1 MTKDP
6 MQKSTEEKTD
16 PRQRLEAG
24 VRHLTDERKIISGI
38 AVSYGDR
45 TRGEA
50 FCHGNLREV
59 RLEDGVFV
67 PDIAPLATDSVFDLA
82 SVTKLF
88 TCIAVLQ
95 LVERG
100 ILRLDQTVGSVDKRF
115 SNIAEVTIEDL
126 LCFRAQLQTA
136 ARMDAAKSADEAEA
150 LLFDIR
156 LGPPPVRK
164 HYTDMGSMVLKYVVE
179 SLSGMLFWDYLQ
191 QNIVRPIG
199 MTRTFAEVPKALL
212 SQTVDCNYERRI
224 VNGAFWLDTACPPG
238 TVHDPKARLLNTGR
252 PAPCGHAGVF
262 ASLDDMTKLAR
273 GLLGGAL
280 LSRKTLLEIGVNRTG
295 RRLPD
300 GTDTQYMGYLCYSK
314 QPDQT
319 FSEVPAYF
327 GTRTIALNGFTGN
340 HFSVDPEKNQFMI
353 LLANRIHNRA
363 TTVTGRANPLDK
375 TETILW
381 DDGKTYIV
389 SQNFVYTKDKYLK
402 NHIGD
407 ILAAY

>member
-1 MTKDP
+1 MTF
-6 MQKSTEEKTD
+6 D
-16 PRQRLEAG
+16 PRQQLEEG
-24 VRHLTDERKIISGI
+24 VSHLVDERRIISGI

-50 FCHGNLREV
+50 FCRGNLREV
-59 RLEDGVFV
+59 RLENGAFV
-67 PDIAPLATDSVFDLA
+67 PNSAPLKTDSVFDLA

-95 LVERG
+95 LMERG
-100 ILRLDQTVGSVDKRF
+100 KLRLDRTLGSIDKRF
-115 SNIAEVTIEDL
+115 SQIPDVTIEDL

-136 ARMDAAKSADEAEA
+136 ARMDAAASADEAEK

-156 LGPPPVRK
+156 LDPPATRK
-164 HYTDMGSMVLKYVVE
+164 YYTDMGSMVLKYVVE
-179 SLSGMLFWDYLQ
+179 TVSDTLFWDFLRE
-191 QNIVRPIG
+191 NIVVPLG
-199 MTRTFAEVPKALL
+199 MTRTFAEVPAELL
-212 SQTVDCNYERRI
+212 PQTLDCNYERRI

-238 TVHDPKARLLNTGR
+238 TVHDPKARLLNTAR

-262 ASLDDMTKLAR
+262 ASLDDMTKLAQ
-273 GLLGGAL
+273 GLLQDAL

-295 RRLPD
+295 GKLPD
-300 GTDTQYMGYLCYSK
+300 GTDSQYMGYLCYSK

-327 GTRTIALNGFTGN
+327 GNRTIALNGFTGN

-381 DDGKTYIV
+381 DDGHTYIV
-389 SQNFVYTKDKYLK
+389 SQNFVYTKDRYLK

-407 ILAAY
+407 ILAGY

>member
-1 MTKDP
+1 MTL
-6 MQKSTEEKTD
+6 D
-16 PRQRLEAG
+16 PRQRLEDG
-24 VRHLTDERKIISGI
+24 VSHLVDERKIISGI
-38 AVSYGDR
+38 AVSYGDL

-50 FCHGNLREV
+50 FCRGNLREV
-59 RLEDGVFV
+59 RLEHGAFV
-67 PDIAPLATDSVFDLA
+67 PDVAPLKTDSIFDLA

-100 ILRLDQTVGSVDKRF
+100 KLRLDRTLGSIDKRF
-115 SNIAEVTIEDL
+115 SNIPDVTIEDL
-126 LCFRAQLQTA
+126 LCFRAQLQTT
-136 ARMDAAKSADEAEA
+136 ARMDAASSAEEAER
-150 LLFDIR
+150 LLFDIC
-156 LGPPPVRK
+156 LGPPATRK
-164 HYTDMGSMVLKYVVE
+164 YYTDMGSMVLKYVVE
-179 SLSGMLFWDYLQ
+179 TVSDTLFWDFLRE
-191 QNIVRPIG
+191 NIVLPLD
-199 MTRTFAEVPKALL
+199 MTRTFAEVQTALL
-212 SQTVDCNYERRI
+212 PETVDCNYERRI
-224 VNGAFWLDTACPPG
+224 VNGAFWLDSACPPG

-262 ASLDDMTKLAR
+262 ASVDDMTKLAR
-273 GLLGGAL
+273 GLLQDAL

-295 RRLPD
+295 GRLAD
-300 GTDTQYMGYLCYSK
+300 GTDSQYMGYLCYSK

-327 GTRTIALNGFTGN
+327 GPRTIALNGFTGN

-389 SQNFVYTKDKYLK
+389 SQNFVYTKDQYLK
-402 NHIGD
+402 NHIGE
-407 ILAAY
+407 ILAGY

>member
-1 MTKDP
+1 M
-6 MQKSTEEKTD
+6 TD
-16 PRQRLEAG
+16 PRQRLEEG
-24 VRHLTDERKIISGI
+24 VRHLVDERKIISGI
-38 AVSYGDR
+38 AISYGDR

-50 FCHGNLREV
+50 FCRGNLREV
-59 RLEDGVFV
+59 RLKNGAFV
-67 PDIAPLATDSVFDLA
+67 PDMAPLETDSVFDLA

-95 LVERG
+95 LMERG
-100 ILRLDQTVGSVDKRF
+100 KLRLDQTVGSVDKRF
-115 SNIAEVTIEDL
+115 IQIQDVSIEDL
-126 LCFRAQLQTA
+126 LCFRAQLQTT
-136 ARMDAAKSADEAEA
+136 ARMDAASSADEAEL

-156 LGPPPVRK
+156 LGPPAVRK
-164 HYTDMGSMVLKYVVE
+164 YYTDMGSMVLKYIVE
-179 SLSGMLFWDYLQ
+179 SAADTLFWDFLRE
-191 QNIVRPIG
+191 NIVRPLG
-199 MTRTFAEVPKALL
+199 MTRTFAEVPEALL
-212 SQTVDCNYERRI
+212 SETVNCNYERRI
-224 VNGAFWLDTACPPG
+224 VNGAFFLDTACPPG
-238 TVHDPKARLLNTGR
+238 TVHDPKARVLNAER

-262 ASLDDMTKLAR
+262 ASLDDMTILAR
-273 GLLGGAL
+273 GLLDDAL

-295 RRLPD
+295 GKLPN
-300 GTDTQYMGYLCYSK
+300 GTDSQYMGYLCYSK

-327 GTRTIALNGFTGN
+327 GHKTIALNGFTGN

-363 TTVTGRANPLDK
+363 TTVTGRANPDDK

-381 DDGKTYIV
+381 DDGQNYIV

-407 ILAAY
+407 ILAGY

>member
-1 MTKDP
+1 MT
-6 MQKSTEEKTD
+6 TD
-16 PRQRLEAG
+16 PRQRLEEG
-24 VRHLTDERKIISGI
+24 VSHLVDERRIISGI
-38 AVSYGDR
+38 AVSFGGL

-50 FCHGNLREV
+50 FCRGNLREV
-59 RLEDGVFV
+59 RLQDGAFV
-67 PDIAPLATDSVFDLA
+67 PDVAQMKTDSVFDLA

-100 ILRLDQTVGSVDKRF
+100 KLRLHQTVGSVDKRF
-115 SNIAEVTIEDL
+115 SQIKDVSIEDL
-126 LCFRAQLQTA
+126 LSFRANLQTT

-164 HYTDMGSMVLKYVVE
+164 YYTDMGSMALKYIVE
-179 SLSGMLFWDYLQ
+179 SVTDTLFWEYLRES
-191 QNIVRPIG
+191 IILPLG
-199 MTRTFAEVPKALL
+199 MTRTFAEVPKELL

-238 TVHDPKARLLNTGR
+238 TVHDPKARLLNAAR

-280 LSRKTLLEIGVNRTG
+280 LSRKILLEIGVNRTG
-295 RRLPD
+295 GKLPD
-300 GTDTQYMGYLCYSK
+300 GSDSQYMGYLCYSK
-314 QPDQT
+314 QPEQT

-327 GTRTIALNGFTGN
+327 GERTIALNGFTGN

-363 TTVTGRANPLDK
+363 TTVTGRANPEDK

-381 DDGKTYIV
+381 DDGNTYIV
-389 SQNFVYTKDKYLK
+389 SQNFVYTKDKFLK

-407 ILAAY
+407 ILAGY

>member
-1 MTKDP
+1 MTV
-6 MQKSTEEKTD
+6 D
-16 PRQRLEAG
+16 PRQQLEKG
-24 VRHLTDERKIISGI
+24 VSHLVDERKIISGI

-45 TRGEA
+45 TRSEA
-50 FCHGNLREV
+50 FCRGNLREV
-59 RLEDGVFV
+59 RLEHGAFV
-67 PDIAPLATDSVFDLA
+67 PDSAPLQTDSVFDLA

-95 LVERG
+95 LMERG
-100 ILRLDQTVGSVDKRF
+100 KLRLDRTLGSIDKRF
-115 SNIAEVTIEDL
+115 IHIPDVTIEDL
-126 LCFRAQLQTA
+126 LCFRAQLQTT
-136 ARMDAAKSADEAEA
+136 ARMDAASSADEAEK

-156 LGPPPVRK
+156 LGPPATRK
-164 HYTDMGSMVLKYVVE
+164 YYTDMGSMVLKYVVE
-179 SLSGMLFWDYLQ
+179 TVSDTLFWDFLRE
-191 QNIVRPIG
+191 NIVVPLG
-199 MTRTFAEVPKALL
+199 MTRTFAEVPAELL
-212 SQTVDCNYERRI
+212 PQTVDCNYERRI

-238 TVHDPKARLLNTGR
+238 TVHDPKARLLNTAR

-262 ASLDDMTKLAR
+262 ASLDDMTKLAQ
-273 GLLGGAL
+273 GLLQDAL

-295 RRLPD
+295 GKLPD
-300 GTDTQYMGYLCYSK
+300 GTDSQYMGYLCYSK

-327 GTRTIALNGFTGN
+327 GPRTIALNGFTGN

-407 ILAAY
+407 ILAGY

>member
-1 MTKDP
+1 MTL
-6 MQKSTEEKTD
+6 D
-16 PRQRLEAG
+16 PRQRLEDG
-24 VRHLTDERKIISGI
+24 VSHLVDERKIISGI
-38 AVSYGDR
+38 AVSYGDL

-50 FCHGNLREV
+50 FCRGNLREV
-59 RLEDGVFV
+59 RLEHGAFV
-67 PDIAPLATDSVFDLA
+67 PDVAPLKTDSIFDLA

-100 ILRLDQTVGSVDKRF
+100 KLRLDRTLGSIDKRF
-115 SNIAEVTIEDL
+115 SNIPDVTIEDL
-126 LCFRAQLQTA
+126 LCFRAQLQTT
-136 ARMDAAKSADEAEA
+136 ARMDAASSAEEAER

-156 LGPPPVRK
+156 LGPPATRK
-164 HYTDMGSMVLKYVVE
+164 YYTDMGSMVLKYVVE
-179 SLSGMLFWDYLQ
+179 TVSDTLFWDFLRE
-191 QNIVRPIG
+191 NIVLPLD
-199 MTRTFAEVPKALL
+199 MTRTFAEVPTALL
-212 SQTVDCNYERRI
+212 PETVDCNYERRI
-224 VNGAFWLDTACPPG
+224 VNGAFWLDSACPPG

-262 ASLDDMTKLAR
+262 ASVDDMTKLAR
-273 GLLGGAL
+273 GLLQDAL

-295 RRLPD
+295 GRLAD
-300 GTDTQYMGYLCYSK
+300 GTDSQYMGYLCYSK

-327 GTRTIALNGFTGN
+327 GPRTIALNGFTGN

-389 SQNFVYTKDKYLK
+389 SQNFVYTKDQYLK
-402 NHIGD
+402 NHIGE
-407 ILAAY
+407 ILAGY

>member
-1 MTKDP
+1 MTN
-6 MQKSTEEKTD
+6 D
-16 PRQRLEAG
+16 PRQRLEEG
-24 VRHLTDERKIISGI
+24 VSHLVDERRIISGI
-38 AVSYGDR
+38 AVSYGDCS
-45 TRGEA
+45 RGES
-50 FCHGNLREV
+50 FCRGNLREV
-59 RLEDGVFV
+59 RLQDGEFV
-67 PDIAPLATDSVFDLA
+67 PDVAPLETDSVFDLA

-100 ILRLDQTVGSVDKRF
+100 KLRLDQTVGSVDKRF
-115 SNIAEVTIEDL
+115 SRIQDVTIEDL
-126 LCFRAQLQTA
+126 LCFRANLQTS

-156 LGPPPVRK
+156 TGPPPTRK
-164 HYTDMGSMVLKYVVE
+164 YYTDMGSMVLKYIVE
-179 SLSGMLFWDYLQ
+179 SVSDTLFWEFLQ
-191 QNIVRPIG
+191 DNIVLPLG
-199 MTRTFAEVPKALL
+199 MTRTFAAVPAALL
-212 SQTVDCNYERRI
+212 PETVDCNYERRI
-224 VNGAFWLDTACPPG
+224 VNGAFSLDTACPAG
-238 TVHDPKARLLNTGR
+238 TVHDPKARLLQTGL
-252 PAPCGHAGVF
+252 PAPCGHAGLF

-280 LSRKTLLEIGVNRTG
+280 LHRKTLLEIGVNRTG
-295 RRLPD
+295 GKLPD
-300 GTDTQYMGYLCYSK
+300 GTDSQYMGYLCYSK

-327 GTRTIALNGFTGN
+327 GPRTIALNGFTGN

-381 DDGKTYIV
+381 DDRKTYIV
-389 SQNFVYTKDKYLK
+389 SQNFVYTKDQYLK
-402 NHIGD
+402 NHIGE
-407 ILAAY
+407 ILAGY

>member
-1 MTKDP
+1 MT
-6 MQKSTEEKTD
+6 TD
-16 PRQRLEAG
+16 PRQRLEVG
-24 VRHLTDERKIISGI
+24 VRHLVDERKIISGI
-38 AVSYGDR
+38 AVSYGDL

-50 FCHGNLREV
+50 FCRGNLREV
-59 RLEDGVFV
+59 RLENSAFV
-67 PDIAPLATDSVFDLA
+67 PDAAPLLTDSIFDLA

-100 ILRLDQTVGSVDKRF
+100 KLRLSQAVGSIDKRF
-115 SNIAEVTIEDL
+115 AHIADVSIEDL
-126 LCFRAQLQTA
+126 LCFRTQLQTT
-136 ARMDAAKSADEAEA
+136 ARMDAAASAKEAEA
-150 LLFDIR
+150 LLFDLR
-156 LGPPPVRK
+156 VGPPPVRK
-164 HYTDMGSMVLKYVVE
+164 YYTDMGSMVLKYIVE
-179 SLSGMLFWDYLQ
+179 SVSDTLFWEFLRE
-191 QNIVRPIG
+191 NTIVPLD
-199 MTRTFAEVPKALL
+199 MTRTFAKVPASLI

-224 VNGAFWLDTACPPG
+224 VNGAYSLDTACPPG
-238 TVHDPKARLLNTGR
+238 TVHDPKARLLNAER
-252 PAPCGHAGVF
+252 AAPCGHAGLF

-280 LSRKTLLEIGVNRTG
+280 LSRKMLLEIGVNRTG
-295 RRLPD
+295 GKLPD
-300 GTDTQYMGYLCYSK
+300 GSDSQYMGYLCYSK
-314 QPDQT
+314 QPEQT

-363 TTVTGRANPLDK
+363 TTVTGRANPEDK

-381 DDGKTYIV
+381 DDGKRYIV

-407 ILAAY
+407 ILAGY

>member
-1 MTKDP
+1 MP
-6 MQKSTEEKTD
+6 TD
-16 PRQRLEAG
+16 PRQLLEYG
-24 VRHLTDERKIISGI
+24 VSHLVDERKIISGI
-38 AVSYGDR
+38 AVSYGDL
-45 TRGEA
+45 TQGEA
-50 FCHGNLREV
+50 FSRGKLREV
-59 RLEDGVFV
+59 RLENGAFL
-67 PDIAPLATDSVFDLA
+67 PDEAPLTNDSVFDLA
-82 SVTKLF
+82 SVSKLF
-88 TCIAVLQ
+88 TCIAVFQ

-100 ILRLDQTVGSVDKRF
+100 KLRLDQPLGSVDKRF
-115 SNIAEVTIEDL
+115 SKIRDVSMEDL
-126 LCFRAQLQTA
+126 LCFRANLQTT
-136 ARMDAAKSADEAEA
+136 ARMDAAQSAEEAEA

-156 LGPPPVRK
+156 LGSPPMRK
-164 HYTDMGSMVLKYVVE
+164 YYTDMGSMVLKYVVE
-179 SLSGMLFWDYLQ
+179 TASDMLFWDFLRE
-191 QNIVRPIG
+191 NIILPLG
-199 MTRTFAEVPKALL
+199 MTRTFESVPDSLL

-238 TVHDPKARLLNTGR
+238 TVHDPKARLLNTAL

-262 ASLDDMTKLAR
+262 ASLNDMTILAR
-273 GLLGGAL
+273 GLLGGGL
-280 LSRKTLLEIGVNRTG
+280 IGRKTLLEIGVNRTG
-295 RRLPD
+295 GKLPD
-300 GTDTQYMGYLCYSK
+300 GMDSQYMGYLCYSK

-327 GTRTIALNGFTGN
+327 GHRTIALNGFTGN

-402 NHIGD
+402 NHIGN
-407 ILAAY
+407 ILAGY

>member
-1 MTKDP
+1 M
-6 MQKSTEEKTD
+6 TD
-16 PRQRLEAG
+16 PRQRLEEG
-24 VRHLTDERKIISGI
+24 VRHLVDERKIISGI

-50 FCHGNLREV
+50 FSRGNLREV
-59 RLEDGVFV
+59 RLQDGAFV
-67 PDIAPLATDSVFDLA
+67 QDATPLQNDSVFDLA

-95 LVERG
+95 LYERG
-100 ILRLDQTVGSVDKRF
+100 KLRLDQSVGSIDKRF
-115 SNIAEVTIEDL
+115 TNIPDVTIEDL

-136 ARMDAAKSADEAEA
+136 GRMDAAASAEEAEA
-150 LLFDIR
+150 LLFQIR
-156 LGPPPVRK
+156 LGPPATRK
-164 HYTDMGSMVLKYVVE
+164 YYTDMGSMVLKYIVE
-179 SLSGMLFWDYLQ
+179 TVSDTLFWDYL
-191 QNIVRPIG
+191 NERIVLPLG
-199 MTRTFAEVPKALL
+199 MTRTFAGVPEALL
-212 SQTVDCNYERRI
+212 RETVDCNYERRI
-224 VNGAFWLDTACPPG
+224 VNGSFWLDTACPPG
-238 TVHDPKARLLNTGR
+238 TVHDPKARLLNTAR

-273 GLLGGAL
+273 GLLGDAL

-295 RRLPD
+295 GRLPD
-300 GTDTQYMGYLCYSK
+300 GTDSQYMGYLCYSK

-327 GTRTIALNGFTGN
+327 GHRTIALNGFTGN

-363 TTVTGRANPLDK
+363 TTVTGRANPEDK

-381 DDGKTYIV
+381 DDGCTYIV
-389 SQNFVYTKDKYLK
+389 SQNFVYTKDKFLK

-407 ILAAY
+407 ILKGY

>member
-1 MTKDP
+1 MT
-6 MQKSTEEKTD
+6 QD
-16 PRQRLEAG
+16 PRQRLEEG
-24 VRHLTDERKIISGI
+24 VSHLVDERKIVTGI
-38 AVSYGDR
+38 ALAYGDL
-45 TRGEA
+45 TRGES
-50 FCHGNLREV
+50 FSRGNIREV
-59 RLEDGVFV
+59 RLENGAFV
-67 PDIAPLATDSVFDLA
+67 PDEAPMETDSVFDLA

-100 ILRLDQTVGSVDKRF
+100 KLRLDQPFGSVDKRF
-115 SNIAEVTIEDL
+115 THIADVSIKEL
-126 LCFRAQLQTA
+126 LSFRTALQTVS
-136 ARMDAAKSADEAEA
+136 RVDAAANAQEAEA

-156 LGPPPVRK
+156 VGPPPVRK
-164 HYTDMGSMVLKYVVE
+164 YYSDMGSMVLKYAVE
-179 SLSGMLFWDYLQ
+179 SAADQHFWTYLYE
-191 QNIVRPIG
+191 NIIHPLD
-199 MTRTFAEVPKALL
+199 MTRTFADVPAALL
-212 SQTVDCNYERRI
+212 NETVNCNYERRI
-224 VNGAFWLDTACPPG
+224 VNGAFRIDTDCPPG

-262 ASLDDMTKLAR
+262 SSVDDMVKLAR
-273 GLLGGAL
+273 GMLSGAL

-295 RRLPD
+295 GKLPGGGD
-300 GTDTQYMGYLCYSK
+300 SQYMGYLCYSK
-314 QPDQT
+314 QPVQT

-363 TTVTGRANPLDK
+363 TTVTGRANPDDK
-375 TETILW
+375 TERIRW
-381 DDGKTYIV
+381 DDGKDYIV

-407 ILAAY
+407 ILAGY

>member
-1 MTKDP
+1 MTVN
-6 MQKSTEEKTD
+6 
-16 PRQRLEAG
+16 PRQQLEEG
-24 VRHLTDERKIISGI
+24 VSHLVDERRIISGI

-50 FCHGNLREV
+50 FCRGNLREV
-59 RLEDGVFV
+59 RLENGAFV
-67 PDIAPLATDSVFDLA
+67 PDVAPLKNDSVFDLA

-95 LVERG
+95 LMERG
-100 ILRLDQTVGSVDKRF
+100 KLRLNRTLGSIDKRF
-115 SNIAEVTIEDL
+115 SQIPDVTIEDL
-126 LCFRAQLQTA
+126 LCFRAQLQTT
-136 ARMDAAKSADEAEA
+136 ARMDTAASSDEAEK

-156 LGPPPVRK
+156 LGPPATRK
-164 HYTDMGSMVLKYVVE
+164 YYTDMGSMVLKYVVE
-179 SLSGMLFWDYLQ
+179 TVSDTLFWDFLRE
-191 QNIVRPIG
+191 NIVVPLG
-199 MTRTFAEVPKALL
+199 MTRTFAEVPAELL
-212 SQTVDCNYERRI
+212 PQTLDCNYERRI

-238 TVHDPKARLLNTGR
+238 TVHDPKARLLNTAR

-262 ASLDDMTKLAR
+262 ASLDDMTKLAQ
-273 GLLGGAL
+273 GLLQDAL

-295 RRLPD
+295 GKLPD
-300 GTDTQYMGYLCYSK
+300 GTDSQYMGYLCYSK

-327 GTRTIALNGFTGN
+327 GPRTIALNGFTGN

-381 DDGKTYIV
+381 DDGHTYIV
-389 SQNFVYTKDKYLK
+389 SQNFVYTKDRYLK
-402 NHIGD
+402 NHIGN
-407 ILAAY
+407 ILAGY

>member
-1 MTKDP
+1 M
-6 MQKSTEEKTD
+6 TD
-16 PRQRLEAG
+16 PRQRLEEG
-24 VRHLTDERKIISGI
+24 VRHLVDERQIISGI

-50 FCHGNLREV
+50 FCRGNLREV
-59 RLEDGVFV
+59 RLENGMFV
-67 PDIAPLATDSVFDLA
+67 PDMAPLETDSVFDLA

-95 LVERG
+95 LMERG
-100 ILRLDQTVGSVDKRF
+100 KLRLDQTVGSLDKRF
-115 SNIAEVTIEDL
+115 TQIQDVSIEDL
-126 LCFRAQLQTA
+126 LCFRAQLQTT
-136 ARMDAAKSADEAEA
+136 ARMDAASSADEAEQ

-156 LGPPPVRK
+156 LGPPAVRK
-164 HYTDMGSMVLKYVVE
+164 FYTDMGSMVLKYIVE
-179 SLSGMLFWDYLQ
+179 SATDTLFWDFLRE
-191 QNIVRPIG
+191 NIVRPLG
-199 MTRTFAEVPKALL
+199 MTRTFAEVPEALL
-212 SQTVDCNYERRI
+212 SETVNCNYERRI
-224 VNGAFWLDTACPPG
+224 VNGAFFLDTVCPPG
-238 TVHDPKARLLNTGR
+238 TVHDPKARVLNAGR

-262 ASLDDMTKLAR
+262 ASLDDMTILAR
-273 GLLGGAL
+273 GLLDDAL

-295 RRLPD
+295 GKLPN
-300 GTDTQYMGYLCYSK
+300 GTDSQYMGYLCYSK

-327 GTRTIALNGFTGN
+327 GHKTIALNGFTGN

-363 TTVTGRANPLDK
+363 TTVTGRANPDDK

-381 DDGKTYIV
+381 DDGQNCIV

-407 ILAAY
+407 ILAEY

>member
-1 MTKDP
+1 M
-6 MQKSTEEKTD
+6 TD
-16 PRQRLEAG
+16 PRQRLEEG
-24 VRHLTDERKIISGI
+24 VRHLVDERKIISGI

-50 FCHGNLREV
+50 FCRGNLREV
-59 RLEDGVFV
+59 RLENGAFV
-67 PDIAPLATDSVFDLA
+67 PDVVPLETDSVFDLA
-82 SVTKLF
+82 SVTKLL

-95 LVERG
+95 LMECG
-100 ILRLDQTVGSVDKRF
+100 KLRLDQTVGSVDKRF
-115 SNIAEVTIEDL
+115 SHIQDVSIEDL
-126 LCFRAQLQTA
+126 LCFRAQLQTT
-136 ARMDAAKSADEAEA
+136 ARMDAASSADEAEQ

-156 LGPPPVRK
+156 LGPPAVRK
-164 HYTDMGSMVLKYVVE
+164 FYTDMGSMVLKYIVE
-179 SLSGMLFWDYLQ
+179 SASDTLFWDFLRE
-191 QNIVRPIG
+191 NIVRPLS
-199 MTRTFAEVPKALL
+199 MTRTFAEVPEALL
-212 SQTVDCNYERRI
+212 SETVNCNYERRI
-224 VNGAFWLDTACPPG
+224 VNGTFFLDTACPPG
-238 TVHDPKARLLNTGR
+238 TVHDPKARVLNAGR

-262 ASLDDMTKLAR
+262 ASLDDMTLLAR
-273 GLLGGAL
+273 GLLDDAL

-295 RRLPD
+295 GKLPN
-300 GTDTQYMGYLCYSK
+300 GTDSQYMGYLCYSK

-327 GTRTIALNGFTGN
+327 GHKTIALNGFTGN

-363 TTVTGRANPLDK
+363 TTVTGRANPDDK

-381 DDGKTYIV
+381 DDGQNYIV

-407 ILAAY
+407 ILAGY